1 MSARIFFLWW
11 DRHPC
16 LSSTN
21 RLEACSTPRR
31 YQPGLARLVYFFC
44 FLLFAS
50 VPALAGHGFMTAF
63 GNIEWLP
70 EPGRTPDRAWYRV
83 DGWEEESRLF
93 LARTPAEKV
102 RLCLAYAREK
112 LAELEAMVKA
122 ENAPAA
128 QTAATHYQLYIDRAR
143 HITADETEPT
153 VKESLAEV
161 MANAL
166 LEHQYILSVIY
177 EELPASTRA
186 GVVPQ
191 VITIAQERYQDI
203 AGLLPPKK
211 KGALFF
217 KEEEVR
223 WSIQMATRADEDNP
237 NPKGGK

>member
-1 MSARIFFLWW
+1 VSARIFFLWW

-44 FLLFAS
+44 FLLLFAS
-50 VPALAGHGFMTAF
+50 ASALAGHGFMTAF

-70 EPGRTPDRAWYRV
+70 APGRTPDSAWYRL
-83 DGWEEESRLF
+83 DGWEEESRLLF
-93 LARTPAEKV
+93 ARTPEEKV

-128 QTAATHYQLYIDRAR
+128 QTAANHYRLYVERAR
-143 HITADETEPT
+143 QITTDEAEPT

-177 EELPASTRA
+177 EELPAHTRV
-186 GVVPQ
+186 VVPQ

-203 AGLLPPKK
+203 TGLLPSKK

-237 NPKGGK
+237 NPEAGK